1 MARSAKNP
9 GNTKNLDIL
18 RYALTHLER
27 ERDDIVQKIAHITH
41 QLGDKIA
48 SYAASAAP
56 QAVAAVAAPRKKR
69 VLSAAARKRIAAAQK
84 KRWEAHRK
92 AKAQ

>member
-1 MARSAKNP
+1 MARPPK
-9 GNTKNLDIL
+9 NTKNIDIL

-27 ERDDIVQKIAHITH
+27 ERDDILQKISHITH

-48 SYAASAAP
+48 SYASEPP
-56 QAVAAVAAPRKKR
+56 QAGEPAPRRKR

-84 KRWEAHRK
+84 KRWDAHRK
-92 AKAQ
+92 AKAKAQ

>member
-1 MARSAKNP
+1 MARPKNT
-9 GNTKNLDIL
+9 GNSKNLDIL

-27 ERDDIVQKIAHITH
+27 ERDEIQQRITHITR
-41 QLGDKIA
+41 QIGGRA
-48 SYAASAAP
+48 GSSAVEAP
-56 QAVAAVAAPRKKR
+56 QADTAAPRKKR

>member
-1 MARSAKNP
+1 MARPSKNTQ
-9 GNTKNLDIL
+9 NTDIL

-27 ERDDIVQKIAHITH
+27 ERDEILQRIAHISQ
-41 QLGDKIA
+41 QLGERSA
-48 SYAASAAP
+48 SPAAEAP
-56 QAVAAVAAPRKKR
+56 QTGGAAPRKKR

>member
-1 MARSAKNP
+1 MARPSK
-9 GNTKNLDIL
+9 NTKNTDIL

-27 ERDDIVQKIAHITH
+27 ERDDILQKISHISQ
-41 QLGDKIA
+41 QLGERSA
-48 SYAASAAP
+48 SSASEAP
-56 QAVAAVAAPRKKR
+56 EAGAAPRKKR
-69 VLSAAARKRIAAAQK
+69 VLSPAARKRIAAAQK

>member
-1 MARSAKNP
+1 MARPRKTT
-9 GNTKNLDIL
+9 NTDNIDIL

-27 ERDDIVQKIAHITH
+27 ERDEILQKIAHITH

-48 SYAASAAP
+48 SYAAPSAPAP
-56 QAVAAVAAPRKKR
+56 AATAAPRKKR

>member
-1 MARSAKNP
+1 MARPRKTTN
-9 GNTKNLDIL
+9 NNDIDIL

-27 ERDDIVQKIAHITH
+27 ERDEILQKIAHITH

-48 SYAASAAP
+48 SYTAPAAPAASTA
-56 QAVAAVAAPRKKR
+56 AAPRKKR

>member
-1 MARSAKNP
+1 MARPKNN
-9 GNTKNLDIL
+9 NTNTDIL

-27 ERDDIVQKIAHITH
+27 ERDEILQRIAHITH
-41 QLGDKIA
+41 QLGDKISSFA
-48 SYAASAAP
+48 STPAKSESPAP
-56 QAVAAVAAPRKKR
+56 AAAPRKKR

-92 AKAQ
+92 AKVQ

>member
-1 MARSAKNP
+1 MARPKNTA
-9 GNTKNLDIL
+9 NSQNIDIL

-27 ERDDIVQKIAHITH
+27 ERDEIQQRIAHITR
-41 QLGDKIA
+41 QIGGRTGSPA
-48 SYAASAAP
+48 SETP
-56 QAVAAVAAPRKKR
+56 EPETAAPRKKR

>member
-1 MARSAKNP
+1 MARPANNTR
-9 GNTKNLDIL
+9 NTKNIDIL

-27 ERDDIVQKIAHITH
+27 ERDDILQKISHITQ
-41 QLGDKIA
+41 QLGDRIA
-48 SYAASAAP
+48 PHAGEPAQATAA
-56 QAVAAVAAPRKKR
+56 AAPRKKR

>member
-1 MARSAKNP
+1 MARPSK
-9 GNTKNLDIL
+9 NTKNIDIL

-27 ERDDIVQKIAHITH
+27 ERDDILQKIAHIT
-41 QLGDKIA
+41 QQIGERPG
-48 SYAASAAP
+48 SVSSEAP
-56 QAVAAVAAPRKKR
+56 QTSGAAPRKKR

>member
-1 MARSAKNP
+1 MARPSK
-9 GNTKNLDIL
+9 NTKNTDIL

-27 ERDDIVQKIAHITH
+27 ERDDILQKIAHISQ
-41 QLGDKIA
+41 QLGERTA
-48 SYAASAAP
+48 SSGSEAL
-56 QAVAAVAAPRKKR
+56 QAGGAAPRKKR

>member
-1 MARSAKNP
+1 MARPSK
-9 GNTKNLDIL
+9 NTKNVDIL

-27 ERDDIVQKIAHITH
+27 ERDDILQKISHISQ
-41 QLGDKIA
+41 QLGDRTV
-48 SYAASAAP
+48 SSAGEAP
-56 QAVAAVAAPRKKR
+56 QAGGAAPRKKR

>member
-1 MARSAKNP
+1 MARPSK
-9 GNTKNLDIL
+9 NTKNIDIL

-27 ERDDIVQKIAHITH
+27 ERDDILQKIAHIT
-41 QLGDKIA
+41 QQIGDRPTSVSGEA
-48 SYAASAAP
+48 SQPSG
-56 QAVAAVAAPRKKR
+56 AAPRKKR